1 MADPTSFTVLL
12 QPQKKQKKNK
22 TNKKKTCIPKYIAW
36 KWNLGS
42 VNSTL
47 KLPVTL
53 EVLCRLSKKTQAL
66 NQSIIRAELL
76 QESDTMT

>member
-1 MADPTSFTVLL
+1 MYTKIYCMEMESG
-12 QPQKKQKKNK
+12 K
-22 TNKKKTCIPKYIAW
+22 C
-36 KWNLGS
+36 
-42 VNSTL
+42 STL

>member
-12 QPQKKQKKNK
+12 QPQKKQTKKTKK
-22 TNKKKTCIPKYIAW
+22 TNMYTKIYCMEMESGKC
-36 KWNLGS
+36 
-42 VNSTL
+42 STL